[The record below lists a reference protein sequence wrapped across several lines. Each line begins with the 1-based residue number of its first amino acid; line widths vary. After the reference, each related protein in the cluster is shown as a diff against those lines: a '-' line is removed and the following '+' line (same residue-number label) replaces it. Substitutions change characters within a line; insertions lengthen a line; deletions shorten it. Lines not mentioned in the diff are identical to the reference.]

1 MHMEMIN
8 KILAKILESEM
19 KQKMKNYDIYAIEH
33 IRIAGEL
40 GGFLTEA

>member
-1 MHMEMIN
+1 MHMKMIN

-19 KQKMKNYDIYAIEH
+19 KQEMKNYDIYAIEH

-40 GGFLTEA
+40 GGFLSEA

>member
-1 MHMEMIN
+1 MKMMN

-19 KQKMKNYDIYAIEH
+19 KQEMKNYDIYAIEY

-40 GGFLTEA
+40 GGFLSEA